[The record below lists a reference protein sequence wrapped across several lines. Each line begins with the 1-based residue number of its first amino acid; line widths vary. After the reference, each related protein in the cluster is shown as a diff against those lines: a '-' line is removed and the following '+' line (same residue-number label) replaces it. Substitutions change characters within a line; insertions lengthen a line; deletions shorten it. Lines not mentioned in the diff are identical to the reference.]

1 MRNRSGFGWL
11 ELVIGIVLIVLGI
24 FTFVNPGTALTGFV
38 VVYGAIAVVMG
49 IADIM
54 LYVRTERYTGF
65 GPVVSLIAGIL
76 SVMSGV
82 MLLIYPDAGKFVL
95 SLLFPIWFI
104 AHCISRLFQ
113 LHLIRITTGSGIYY
127 FTMIVSIIGL
137 ILGFM
142 MLFRPVLTLLSASYI
157 AGIYLILLGIDGIVM
172 AFSSVGSR

>member
-1 MRNRSGFGWL
+1 MYIQ
-11 ELVIGIVLIVLGI
+11 V
-24 FTFVNPGTALTGFV
+24 
-38 VVYGAIAVVMG
+38 
-49 IADIM
+49 
-54 LYVRTERYTGF
+54 ERYTGF
-65 GPVVSLIAGIL
+65 GPYLSLIPGIL
-76 SVMSGV
+76 SIMSGV
-82 MLLIYPDAGKFVL
+82 MLLIYPGAGMAVL
-95 SLLFPIWFI
+95 TILFPIWFI

-113 LHLIRITTGSGIYY
+113 LHLIRITAGSGIYY